1 MKKFLLT
8 AQLIAML
15 ILVPA
20 VMIGYLHSN
29 TAATAKSADKET
41 VKDVSNGQE
50 EAISI
55 NMVKSF

>member
-1 MKKFLLT
+1 MKKFILT
-8 AQLIAML
+8 ANLIAML

-20 VMIGYLHSN
+20 IMIGYLHSH
-29 TAATAKSADKET
+29 TPATEKSAGKETAK
-41 VKDVSNGQE
+41 DVVNGQE